1 MSNNTTYAYSAKKSG
16 PSGKKIGLFVG
27 IGVAAVA
34 AVVLGANCMTS
45 VPAGYTGIVTSFGKV
60 ENYILDAGL
69 HFKAPWQRVV
79 KMDNRNQKGTVDLMA
94 FSQDIQQVDL
104 RYTVNYQ
111 IQKENAQNIYSTIGT
126 GYYATVMSPRIEEA
140 VKSCVSKYTAET
152 LLESRN
158 ALSDEIYNILKE
170 DLSKYNIMII
180 STSIE
185 NIDFSD
191 AFTDAVEAKQVAA
204 QNKLKAEIE
213 QQQAVMQQTS
223 EAERAVIKANA
234 EAETAKIAANADLEI
249 TKIQADAAE
258 YAGQKDAAVNKAIAG
273 SMTDQLLYYYYV
285 KAWDGKLPDSYVS
298 SDDFLSIFQIPSST
312 TESSEE
318 TGGAE

>member
-1 MSNNTTYAYSAKKSG
+1 MKNNNTTYAYSSRKPSG
-16 PSGKKIGLFVG
+16 LSGKKLGLLVG
-27 IGVAAVA
+27 IGIAIIAAII
-34 AVVLGANCMTS
+34 LIANCTTS
-45 VPAGYTGIVTSFGKV
+45 VPTGYTGIVTTFGKV
-60 ENYILDAGL
+60 EDYILDAGL
-69 HFKAPWQRVV
+69 HFKAPWQKVV

-94 FSQDIQQVDL
+94 FSQDIQQVDI

-111 IQKENAQNIYSTIGT
+111 IEKENAQNIYRTIGVS
-126 GYYATVMSPRIEEA
+126 YYDTVMYPRIEEA

-152 LLESRN
+152 LLECRN
-158 ALSDEIYNILKE
+158 TLSDEIYEILKE
-170 DLSKYNIMII
+170 DLAQYNIVII

-213 QQQAVMQQTS
+213 QQQAIMEQTAA
-223 EAERAVIKANA
+223 AERAVIEANA
-234 EAETAKIAANADLEI
+234 QAETAKIAAEADLEI

-273 SMTDQLLYYYYV
+273 SMTDQLLYYYYIR
-285 KAWDGKLPDSYVS
+285 AWDGKLPESYVS
-298 SDDFLSIFQIPSST
+298 SDEFLSIFQIPTGEQSSADG
-312 TESSEE
+312 E
-318 TGGAE
+318 